1 VKRQSHPVAI
11 TATIYLLS
19 VLAMATVGVVVPFI
33 GNFAAALGAGK
44 GAIALAIA
52 LFSAP
57 TAIFATVGGVIID
70 RMGLRTSLIVASATM
85 IVGDVIAWSASSLW
99 VLYGGMLVSGFGY
112 GVIAVGGPAMLIAV
126 MEGRTRIRAMSFW
139 STYAPA
145 GFAVGLL
152 IAVPFANGDYWRAA
166 QLAHAGL
173 GLVLL
178 LVALLVLPHVQRAVV
193 PSADPSR
200 RPGAN
205 LMAVVRD
212 VPLLRLAVAVS
223 IPNCISYGTSLVTPS
238 YLAEVH
244 HVSLAASSSLVAFAK
259 IFAMTVGGV
268 VMGHL
273 LAREVSGRLL
283 FICVAIAGAVAQV
296 LIYLPASNMIVAIG
310 ALILWL
316 FAFGGLSGTAMAVL
330 PTLVK
335 DPSRSAA
342 ASGLVNQF
350 ISLLSFATPSLYFGL
365 SGWTSYV
372 GLALAGLVVCIIA
385 MPGGRRDQTAVN
397 PPSTTNAVPEI

>member
-1 VKRQSHPVAI
+1 MKSQARPVAI

-33 GNFAAALGAGK
+33 GNFAGALGVSK
-44 GAIALAIA
+44 SAIALAIA

-57 TAIFATVGGVIID
+57 TAVFATVGGVFID
-70 RMGLRTSLIVASATM
+70 RMGLRPSLIVALITM
-85 IVGDVIAWSASSLW
+85 IVGDLIVWSASSLF
-99 VLYGGMLVSGFGY
+99 VLYAGMLVSGFGY
-112 GVIAVGGPAMLIAV
+112 GVIAVGGPAVLIAV
-126 MEGRTRIRAMSFW
+126 MEGGTRIRAMSFW

-152 IAVPFANGDYWRAA
+152 IAVPFATGPYWRAA
-166 QLAHAGL
+166 QLAHAAMGL
-173 GLVLL
+173 LLL
-178 LVALLVLPHVQRAVV
+178 LVSLAILPRVERAAVS
-193 PSADPSR
+193 PADRSR
-200 RPGAN
+200 RPVGN
-205 LMAVVRD
+205 LLAVVRD
-212 VPLLRLAVAVS
+212 LPLLRLAVAVS
-223 IPNCISYGTSLVTPS
+223 VPNCISYGTSLVTPS
-238 YLAEVH
+238 YLAEAH
-244 HVSLAASSSLVAFAK
+244 HVSLAASSSSVAFAK

-268 VMGHL
+268 VMGQL
-273 LAREVSGRLL
+273 LAREVSGRML
-283 FICVAIAGAVAQV
+283 FRCVAVVGALAQV

-310 ALILWL
+310 ALVVWL

-335 DPSRSAA
+335 DPTRGAA

-372 GLALAGLVVCIIA
+372 GFALAGLAVCIVA
-385 MPGGRRDQTAVN
+385 MPPSRRGQTAVN
-397 PPSTTNAVPEI
+397 PPSTTSAVPEI

>member
-1 VKRQSHPVAI
+1 MKRQAHPVAI

-57 TAIFATVGGVIID
+57 TAVLATVGGVIID
-70 RMGLRTSLIVASATM
+70 RMGLRVSLLVASAIM
-85 IVGDVIAWSASSLW
+85 IVGDLIAWSASSLW

-112 GVIAVGGPAMLIAV
+112 GVIAVGGPAMLIAA
-126 MEGRTRIRAMSFW
+126 MEGGTRIRAMSFW

-152 IAVPFANGDYWRAA
+152 IAVPFASGEHWRAA

-178 LVALLVLPHVQRAVV
+178 LVAVFVLPQVQRAAM
-193 PSADPSR
+193 PPADPAR

-205 LMAVVRD
+205 LLAVIRD
-212 VPLLRLAVAVS
+212 LPLLRLAVAVS

-273 LAREVSGRLL
+273 LAREVSGRVL
-283 FICVAIAGAVAQV
+283 FTYVAIAGAVAQV

-330 PTLVK
+330 PTLIK

-372 GLALAGLVVCIIA
+372 GLALAGLAVCIVA

-397 PPSTTNAVPEI
+397 PPSTTSAVPEI